1 MRNLKVKHMEIKTK
15 DNKEIK
21 DAYLEYCLK
30 ELKEKGIVYIYN
42 FNKRKENPFYEEI
55 KELSRSQY
63 NRLNAYIENELKKK
77 HNSTSYIK
85 EEKEFFVNDITRDEL
100 EEVYN
105 ILKTKD
111 VFNKFDEENH
121 IWYYDDRNVDIWE
134 MYKTKDY
141 KSIQQEIY
149 NIIYDSI
156 KRDYYDCVKGQMT
169 ETTYLNVIDFIN
181 DEEDNKKDFLKI
193 SKNN

>member
-1 MRNLKVKHMEIKTK
+1 MRHTELKTK

-21 DAYLEYCLK
+21 EAYLEYNLK

-63 NRLNAYIENELKKK
+63 NRLNAYIENKLKKK
-77 HNSTSYIK
+77 HNSTSYIQ
-85 EEKEFFVNDITRDEL
+85 EEKEFFLNDITRDEL

-121 IWYYDDRNVDIWE
+121 IWYYDDRNMDIWE

-149 NIIYDSI
+149 NIVYDSI
-156 KRDYYDCVKGQMT
+156 KRDYYDCVKGIMT
-169 ETTYLNVIDFIN
+169 ETTYLNIIDFIN
-181 DEEDNKKDFLKI
+181 DEEDNKKEFLKI

>member
-1 MRNLKVKHMEIKTK
+1 MRHTELKTK

-21 DAYLEYCLK
+21 EAYLEYNLK

-63 NRLNAYIENELKKK
+63 NRLNAYIENKLKKK
-77 HNSTSYIK
+77 HNSTSYIQ
-85 EEKEFFVNDITRDEL
+85 EEKEFFLNDITRDEL

-111 VFNKFDEENH
+111 IFNKFDEENH
-121 IWYYDDRNVDIWE
+121 IWYYDDRNMDIWE

-149 NIIYDSI
+149 NIVYDSI
-156 KRDYYDCVKGQMT
+156 KRDYYDCVKGIMT
-169 ETTYLNVIDFIN
+169 ETTYLNIIDFIN
-181 DEEDNKKDFLKI
+181 DEEDNKKEFLKI

>member
-1 MRNLKVKHMEIKTK
+1 MKHTELKTK
-15 DNKEIK
+15 DNKKIK
-21 DAYLEYCLK
+21 EAYLEYCLK

-63 NRLNAYIENELKKK
+63 NKINAYIENKLKKK
-77 HNSTSYIK
+77 HNSTSYIQ
-85 EEKEFFVNDITRDEL
+85 EEKEFFLNDITRDEL

-111 VFNKFDEENH
+111 VFNKFNEENH
-121 IWYYDDRNVDIWE
+121 IWYYDDRNMDIWE

-156 KRDYYDCVKGQMT
+156 KRDYYDCVKGIMT
-169 ETTYLNVIDFIN
+169 ETTYLNIIDFIN
-181 DEEDNKKDFLKI
+181 DEEDNKKEFLKI